1 MTHNFVKDQSG
12 FKIPFP
18 GNSSAIGDY
27 RISLSK
33 SAARQLELKMARLPS
48 CDETGELMQQNPFTP
63 TQKMILDSIYGKKEK
78 FFSEEF
84 LNTYNASLGNASP
97 MFRRQTSFNSSKLSL
112 VPEISPKEELKV
124 KDSKRLKHLKTL
136 FRCLSKAFAGKG
148 LDDGDHKLS
157 PFELGL
163 LEHILHRKFHLSVV
177 LQDNEKYVQELN
189 NACAQIGLQKSIKRK
204 EENIKFIYKWI
215 MKKLKKDFPLASHES
230 PTESNT
236 KFYDFY
242 FTEISAKLSV
252 TVEAFHD
259 PTNQEK
265 RAKNATASKYK
276 SINTDFLKHIFLSEK
291 FLKDF
296 RSCLESPE
304 LEKEY
309 QKKLHKKIE
318 KLLLRWD
325 KLNTKHSFEQLMDKA
340 DNYFKASVRCKLP
353 WTLNEVV
360 GAKEYFLK
368 FLRSL

>member
-1 MTHNFVKDQSG
+1 MSHNSVKDQTG

-18 GNSSAIGDY
+18 GNSSAISDY
-27 RISLSK
+27 RNPFSK
-33 SAARQLELKMARLPS
+33 AATKQLELKMSRIGSIDDGGEMLP
-48 CDETGELMQQNPFTP
+48 NPFTP
-63 TQKMILDSIYGKKEK
+63 TQRMILDSIYGKKEK
-78 FFSEEF
+78 FFAEGF
-84 LNTYNASLGNASP
+84 LANHGPGIGNVSP
-97 MFRRQTSFNSSKLSL
+97 TFRRQTSFNNNKLSL
-112 VPEISPKEELKV
+112 LPEINTKDELKA

-136 FRCLSKAFAGKG
+136 FKNLTKIFAGKT
-148 LDDGDHKLS
+148 LDDGSHKLT

-163 LEHILHRKFHLSVV
+163 LEHILHRKFHLTAV
-177 LQDNEKYVQELN
+177 LQNNEKYVQELN
-189 NACAQIGLQKSIKRK
+189 NACAQIILQKSSKRK

-230 PTESNT
+230 PAESNA

-242 FTEISAKLSV
+242 FDDIAKKLNVS
-252 TVEAFHD
+252 VEAFHD

-265 RAKNATASKYK
+265 RAKGNSASKYK

-296 RSCLESPE
+296 KTCLESPE

-325 KLNTKHSFEQLMDKA
+325 KLNTKHSFDQLMDKA
-340 DNYFKASVRCKLP
+340 DSYFKASVRCKLP
-353 WTLNEVV
+353 WTLNEIVS
-360 GAKEYFLK
+360 AKEYFLK
-368 FLRSL
+368 FLRNL